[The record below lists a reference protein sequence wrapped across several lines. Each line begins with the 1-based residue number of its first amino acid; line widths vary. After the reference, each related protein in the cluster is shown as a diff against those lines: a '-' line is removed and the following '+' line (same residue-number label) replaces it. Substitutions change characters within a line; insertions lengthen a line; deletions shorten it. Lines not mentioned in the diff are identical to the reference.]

1 VDIGGSDG
9 GGGGGVRGGAVAL
22 ALLGSRRGRAADAL
36 ARAARSRPRVAG
48 RGAAALASLGSRRG
62 QAADAVASSAR
73 SRLRARWGRV
83 SSARGC
89 IRGRLRR

>member
-1 VDIGGSDG
+1 MDIGGGDG
-9 GGGGGVRGGAVAL
+9 GGGGGVREGAVAL
-22 ALLGSRRGRAADAL
+22 AL
-36 ARAARSRPRVAG
+36 
-48 RGAAALASLGSRRG
+48 LGSRRG